1 MALREINLIPE
12 DILTKLHFRQHL
24 YLWAACLTISLALIF
39 GLHLYQTSV
48 AMAQKH
54 PFISLKD
61 TDTDLASKIEEI
73 KQMQKELEGLNQKQA
88 ALEAV
93 TGNIPYSR
101 ILLKL
106 SGLMNGDTWLTR
118 LDIDGDRERGGVIN
132 LHLTGFSKHNEELGD
147 FLNQLSSEPL
157 FGAVLLKYAKEA
169 KRSASGKEEDE
180 EIEMINF
187 QVDCRIQG
195 DDG

>member
-1 MALREINLIPE
+1 MALREINLVPE

-24 YLWAACLTISLALIF
+24 YLWATFLTISLALIF

-88 ALEAV
+88 ALVAV
-93 TGNIPYSR
+93 TGNISYSR

-106 SGLMNGDTWLTR
+106 SGMINGQTWLTR
-118 LDIDGDRERGGVIN
+118 LDIDNGRERGDVIN
-132 LHLTGFSKHNEELGD
+132 LQLTGFSSHNEELGD

-157 FGAVLLKYAKEA
+157 FEDVLLKYAKEA
-169 KRSASGKEEDE
+169 KRAASGKEDDE

-187 QVDCRIQG
+187 QVGCRIQR

>member
-1 MALREINLIPE
+1 MALREINLVPE
-12 DILTKLHFRQHL
+12 DMLTKLHFRQHL

-39 GLHLYQTSV
+39 GFHVYQTSI

-54 PFISLKD
+54 SFISLKD

-73 KQMQKELEGLNQKQA
+73 KQMQEDLEKLNQKQA

-106 SGLMNGDTWLTR
+106 SGMMNGQTWLTR
-118 LDIDGDRERGGVIN
+118 LDMDGGRERGGVIN
-132 LHLTGFSKHNEELGD
+132 LQLTGFSSHNEELGD

-157 FGAVLLKYAKEA
+157 FEAVLLKYAKEA
-169 KRSASGKEEDE
+169 KRAASGKEDE

-187 QVDCRIQG
+187 QIDCRIQE
-195 DDG
+195 DHDR

>member
-54 PFISLKD
+54 PFISLKE
-61 TDTDLASKIEEI
+61 TDKDLASKIEEI
-73 KQMQKELEGLNQKQA
+73 KQMQEDLERLNQKQA

-106 SGLMNGDTWLTR
+106 SGMMNVQTWLTR
-118 LDIDGDRERGGVIN
+118 LDIDGDREKGGVIN
-132 LHLTGFSKHNEELGD
+132 LQLTGFSSHNEELGD

-157 FGAVLLKYAKEA
+157 FGAVLLKYAKEV
-169 KRSASGKEEDE
+169 KKTASGKDKDE
-180 EIEMINF
+180 EIEIINF
-187 QVDCRIQG
+187 QVDCRVQR
-195 DDG
+195 DDD